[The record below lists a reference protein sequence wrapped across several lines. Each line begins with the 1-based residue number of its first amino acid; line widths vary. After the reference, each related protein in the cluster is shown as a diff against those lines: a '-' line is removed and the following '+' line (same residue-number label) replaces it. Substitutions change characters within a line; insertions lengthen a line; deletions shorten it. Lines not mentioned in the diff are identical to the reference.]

1 MKHFLKNNK
10 GVTVTMLV
18 ITIVLMIMIASF
30 AVFYSQDVAPEAKLA
45 AAFSSLKEVK
55 DACNRAILEIELDPS
70 TYDEYYFFGNN
81 IRKDGSNV
89 SKLADKCGVTPE
101 EFSDRTY
108 NISNDDNAENKR
120 RIERLE
126 ISSISESYVVDLENE
141 KYYVIGG
148 VKRSNGDVVYE
159 YRDIE
164 LMYDMIRATSGK

>member
-1 MKHFLKNNK
+1 MKHFLRNNK
-10 GVTVTMLV
+10 GVTVTMFV
-18 ITIVLMIMIASF
+18 ITIVLMILIASF

-45 AAFSSLKEVK
+45 AAYSSLKEIR

-81 IRKDGSNV
+81 IRKDGSNLT
-89 SKLADKCGVTPE
+89 KLAERCGVVPDA
-101 EFSDRTY
+101 FSERTY
-108 NISNDDNAENKR
+108 NIANDDTADNKR

-141 KYYVIGG
+141 KYYIVGG
-148 VKRSNGDVVYE
+148 VKRANGEIVFE
-159 YRDIE
+159 FRDIE

>member
-30 AVFYSQDVAPEAKLA
+30 AVFYSQDIAPEARLA
-45 AAFSSLKEVK
+45 STYSSLKEIK
-55 DACNRAILEIELDPS
+55 SACDRAILEIELDPS
-70 TYDEYYFFGNN
+70 TYDEYYFFGNS
-81 IRKDGSNV
+81 IDKDGSNKD
-89 SKLADKCGVTPE
+89 KLADKCGVTPE
-101 EFSDRTY
+101 TFSSRTY
-108 NISNDDNAENKR
+108 NIANDDTEDNKR

-141 KYYVIGG
+141 KYYVVGG

-159 YRDIE
+159 FKDIE
-164 LMYDMIRATSGK
+164 LMYDMIRSTSGK